1 MASTIYLV
9 SAALMAVLLV
19 AVVAATVGR
28 GWKKYTPGLQ
38 HDQSVWSSLAGN
50 ESAWTLAFIVVAL
63 AVGGGATLFVSGD
76 SFSGSIVAVGGAAVG
91 VALAAAFVFYLF
103 YGTYAAAKARGY
115 RRAAAVM
122 AGSWVL
128 GLLVVLVI
136 TVNLLTGA

>member
-9 SAALMAVLLV
+9 SAALMALLLV
-19 AVVAATVGR
+19 AVGAAVVGR
-28 GWKKYTPGLQ
+28 NWKGYTPKLGGER
-38 HDQSVWSSLAGN
+38 SVWSALAGN
-50 ESAWTLAFIVVAL
+50 ETAWTVAFVVAAL
-63 AVGGGATLFVSGD
+63 AVGVGATWFVSGD
-76 SFSGSIVAVGGAAVG
+76 TFSGSLVSMGGAVVG
-91 VALAAAFVFYLF
+91 VALALAFVFYLF

-128 GLLVVLVI
+128 GLLVVLLI